1 MVGSE
6 KIGKIATFYS
16 FKGGGGRSMALANV
30 AWALASNGW
39 NVLAI
44 DWDLE
49 APGLHRYFHPFL
61 ADPEQVRS
69 RGLVDR
75 LWQYAR
81 AIGSSGEAP
90 EETIERLSDCS
101 DIVQHLA
108 LPHAAR
114 GKLGFIG
121 SGRQDEE
128 YTQKVGAFEW
138 AAFYKRFAGGQYFD
152 AFGRWARKSF
162 DIVLIDSRTGVSD
175 SAGVCTVQLPD
186 LLVLTFVYNRQ
197 SIDGTAAV
205 ARSIHRQRTQLRR
218 PIRFFPT
225 PTRVEDKSEAAHARR
240 HAVHRMRKLFNRS
253 AEDLDRE
260 LRLNEIRHYP
270 WCAFEEKLAVFEED
284 PAERGSLLQ
293 EMHGLASRLV
303 DGDIGPVRVDG
314 EEMARLWRRAA
325 FTDPRL
331 ADLLIVRDQSL
342 SEAAPVLTTW
352 LEEALIN
359 DDDRTDWR
367 SALAAACVEISQLHA
382 GGAFGVEVEA
392 LSKGGVDLARRLAQK
407 VGDPDADLTAELGR
421 LLLVRANFLQ
431 AQARSDE
438 ALDALAEATTYFRK
452 GDHANG
458 LQLAR
463 ALEWQAGVLQR
474 TRAYET
480 AISVWTDAGKTYDRL
495 SENEPRRFE
504 DVARTFI
511 GLAASYSEIGAP
523 SRAVEA
529 CRRAVEALDR
539 AAAEGVAVVPSSWAA
554 ALVAYGRCLLE
565 AGDLRDAEMA
575 VARAAQHFEDKLE
588 SSQLRA
594 SMAEVFALQG
604 EILKT
609 QGHCEEALQVVE
621 RAIALLS
628 SASSEAQ
635 RHGSLTAVP
644 MGGTASR
651 LHILRAELLLARG
664 DHAGAAEV
672 SGFALHH
679 SGIADVGRFRLR
691 LSEVLLLASM
701 ALEDARAVDEAAG
714 QMYYE
719 ITRGSDDEIPERS
732 RRALQA
738 YVTWSSDRGRHPFP
752 TLKPVVANRFI
763 DSLSSREV

>member
-1 MVGSE
+1 MTS
-6 KIGKIATFYS
+6 KPRPGKIATFYS

-39 NVLAI
+39 KVLAI

-61 ADPEQVRS
+61 ADPEQIRS
-69 RGLVDR
+69 RGLIDR
-75 LWQYAR
+75 LWEYAR
-81 AIGSSGEAP
+81 EIGSEGEP
-90 EETIERLSDCS
+90 PKDTIDRLADCRG
-101 DIVQHLA
+101 IVQNLA
-108 LPHAAR
+108 LPQAAT
-114 GKLGFIG
+114 GSLSFIG
-121 SGRQDEE
+121 SGRQDEG

-138 AAFYKRFAGGQYFD
+138 GAFYKRFAGGQYFE
-152 AFGRWARKSF
+152 AFGRWARSSF

-205 ARSIHRQRTQLRR
+205 ARSIHRQRSQLRR

-225 PTRVEDKSEAAHARR
+225 PTRVEDKGEAAHARR

-253 AEDLDRE
+253 ADELDRE

-303 DGDIGPVRVDG
+303 GDEVHPVRVDDD
-314 EEMARLWRRAA
+314 EKARLWRRAA
-325 FTDPRL
+325 FSDPRL

-342 SEAAPVLTTW
+342 SEATPILASW
-352 LEEALIN
+352 LAEALDN

-367 SALAAACVEISQLHA
+367 SALAAACVEVSQSHA
-382 GGAFGVEVEA
+382 GGAFDIEVESLSRNGVE
-392 LSKGGVDLARRLAQK
+392 LARQLAHK
-407 VGDPDADLTAELGR
+407 AVEGDGDPTAELGR

-438 ALDALAEATTYFRK
+438 ALSALAEAMTYFRE

-480 AISVWTDAGKTYDRL
+480 AVSVWTDAGKAYQLL
-495 SENEPRRFE
+495 SESEPRRYE

-511 GLAASYSEIGAP
+511 GLATCYGEISAND
-523 SRAVEA
+523 RAMEA
-529 CRRAVEALDR
+529 CGRALQALDQ
-539 AAAEGVAVVPSSWAA
+539 AAGEGSTSIASTRVS
-554 ALVAYGRCLLE
+554 ALVAYGRYAL
-565 AGDLRDAEMA
+565 ADGDAEKAFEA
-575 VARAAQHFEDKLE
+575 VTQATRFLDERTDSPQ
-588 SSQLRA
+588 QRA
-594 SMAEVFALQG
+594 SWAEVLALEG
-604 EILKT
+604 EIYKRR
-609 QGHCEEALQVVE
+609 GFVEKAHRVVE
-621 RAIALLS
+621 RALEILAP
-628 SASSEAQ
+628 A
-635 RHGSLTAVP
+635 GSDTTRQGAANVMPSGAV
-644 MGGTASR
+644 GR
-651 LHILRAELLLARG
+651 LHILRAEILLERG
-664 DHAGAAEV
+664 DHASAATV
-672 SGFALHH
+672 AKHAFHNL
-679 SGIADVGRFRLR
+679 GIAEVGRFRQR
-691 LSEVLLLASM
+691 LSEVLLRSNV
-701 ALEDARAVDEAAG
+701 ALGHMKAADEAAA
-714 QMYYE
+714 QLYLE
-719 ITRGSDDEIPERS
+719 ITRGSDEDIPAS
-732 RRALQA
+732 SGKALQA
-738 YVTWSSDRGRHPFP
+738 YVACNLDAGRQPFP
-752 TLKPVVANRFI
+752 DLAPRVARRFI
-763 DSLSSREV
+763 DSLPALDG